1 MSFAATWMDVE
12 IVTLRWTGKDVLLI
26 CEIFKKKIQWSYFQD
41 RKRLTDMENM
51 HMVINGKQ
59 GWGKEKLDWNWYTTA
74 YKIISQGL
82 LYNTGNY
89 TQYFAVTYKRIWR
102 TDMCVCIYIYIYNHF
117 AVHQKLTQH
126 CKSTFLQL
134 KKKKEIHIY
143 KLKKDIIPSIATYLR
158 TYNYSLDQEAN
169 MTVNNTS
176 QNTKL

>member
-1 MSFAATWMDVE
+1 MQIGWQAFIYKWSPTFGAPLLLARDTLCVWDQERSTFKTLPLYNSAIRKNEITSFAATWMDVE

-26 CEIFKKKIQWSYFQD
+26 CEILKKKKKRSYFQD

-59 GWGKEKLDWNWYTTA
+59 GWGKEKLDWNWYTTI

-102 TDMCVCIYIYIYNHF
+102 IDMCVCIYIYI
-117 AVHQKLTQH
+117 
-126 CKSTFLQL
+126 
-134 KKKKEIHIY
+134 
-143 KLKKDIIPSIATYLR
+143 
-158 TYNYSLDQEAN
+158 
-169 MTVNNTS
+169 
-176 QNTKL
+176 